1 MTKTEILSNLGIGS
15 GINTTELIKALVDA
29 DTAPQKEN
37 LDNLEEKTKDKISTF
52 GILKSNLLDFKNIL
66 KDIESQ
72 QEYGF
77 VGNSSDTTVATL
89 TASGSKAGSD
99 INSSLTVTTLASRH
113 TLTGPSLASPSS
125 TVGQRNITIN
135 FGTWSADPTAGGGQ
149 SFTSN
154 GQSQISVSA
163 TASTTLTDLRD
174 AINNAATD
182 SDNDGTK
189 DVLASIIYDGS
200 NYMLMLKSESGA
212 SNEMK
217 VTDSHSTPAY
227 AYDTTDG
234 AQLTQRVAGVNS
246 AFTVDGI
253 SMSRTSNSV
262 DDLFDGFT
270 LDLKK
275 TTSSAVRISS
285 SVDLDGVSDLLTG
298 YVDTYNQVMLNLT
311 AMGANDPVD
320 PENDGVL
327 IGDSTLREIKSEL
340 REMSSTAIKGY
351 EGGPYYLSYLGVSTN
366 RDGTLAFNKGQME
379 TQFKSK
385 PETVRAFFTNNYA
398 TSNSNITI
406 AAFDFT
412 NTKPGTYAFATDGSS
427 THTIGGV
434 SATKSGDNYSVT
446 SGDPQGLTIAVAN
459 GSGVTSGTI
468 YYGKSFI
475 NQVVDKLD
483 NYLSFN
489 SILDQRV
496 DNLNDTLSTVAEKRS
511 SLESRIESITQRY
524 ARQYS
529 AMEST
534 IASFQE
540 TGNMLTAMLEKKD

>member
-1 MTKTEILSNLGIGS
+1 MTKTEILSNLGVGS

-29 DTAPQKEN
+29 DTAPQKSN
-37 LDNLEEKTKDKISTF
+37 LDSLEEKTKDKISTF
-52 GILKSNLLDFKNIL
+52 GILKSNLQDFKNIL
-66 KDIESQ
+66 KDIQTQ
-72 QEYGF
+72 QEFGY
-77 VGNSSDTTVATL
+77 VGNSSDSTVATL

-99 INSSLTVTTLASRH
+99 INSSLTVTTLASSH
-113 TLTGPSLASPSS
+113 TLTGPTLASPSS

-154 GQSQISVSA
+154 GQSQISVAA
-163 TASTTLTDLRD
+163 TSSTTLSDLRD

-217 VTDSHSTPAY
+217 VTDSHATPAY

-234 AQLTQRVAGVNS
+234 AQLTQRVQGLNS

-253 SMSRTSNSV
+253 SMTRSSNSV

-275 TTSSAVRISS
+275 TSSSAVRISS
-285 SVDLDGVSDLLTG
+285 SVDLDGVSDLMRG

-311 AMGANDPVD
+311 AMGANDPID
-320 PENDGVL
+320 NENDGAL
-327 IGDSTLREIKSEL
+327 IGDSTLREIKEEL

-351 EGGPYYLSYLGVSTN
+351 EGGPYYLSYLGVSTE
-366 RDGTLAFNKGQME
+366 RDGSLSFDKKQLE
-379 TQFKSK
+379 SQFKSR

-406 AAFDFT
+406 TEFSFL
-412 NTKPGTYAFATDGSS
+412 NTKPGSYAFSTDGS

-434 SATKSGDNYSVT
+434 SATKNGDVYSVA
-446 SGDPQGLTIAVAN
+446 SGDPTGLGITVAN

-468 YYGKSFI
+468 FYGKSFI
-475 NQVVDKLD
+475 NQVLDKLD
-483 NYLSFN
+483 VYLKFN

-496 DNLNDTLSTVAEKRS
+496 NNLNDTLATVAEKRS
-511 SLESRIESITQRY
+511 ALESRIESITQRY

-534 IASFQE
+534 VAAFQE

>member
-77 VGNSSDTTVATL
+77 IGNSSDTTVATL

-217 VTDSHSTPAY
+217 VTDSHATPAY

-275 TTSSAVRISS
+275 TSSSAVRISS

-320 PENDGVL
+320 PENDGAL
-327 IGDSTLREIKSEL
+327 IGDSTLREIRSEL

-366 RDGTLAFNKGQME
+366 RDGTLAFDKGQME

>member
-77 VGNSSDTTVATL
+77 IGNSSDTTVATL

-217 VTDSHSTPAY
+217 VTDSHATPAY

-327 IGDSTLREIKSEL
+327 IGDSTLREIRSEL

-366 RDGTLAFNKGQME
+366 RDGTLAFDKGQME

-406 AAFDFT
+406 SAFDFT

-511 SLESRIESITQRY
+511 SLEARIESITQRY

>member
-253 SMSRTSNSV
+253 SMSRTSNSI

-320 PENDGVL
+320 PENDGAL
-327 IGDSTLREIKSEL
+327 IGDSTLREIRSEL

-366 RDGTLAFNKGQME
+366 RDGTLAFDKGQME

>member
-320 PENDGVL
+320 PENDGAL
-327 IGDSTLREIKSEL
+327 IGDSTLREIRSEL

-351 EGGPYYLSYLGVSTN
+351 EGGPYYLSYLGVSTD
-366 RDGTLAFNKGQME
+366 RDGTLAFDKGQME

-406 AAFDFT
+406 SAFDFT

-511 SLESRIESITQRY
+511 SLEARIESITQRY

>member
-1 MTKTEILSNLGIGS
+1 MTKTEILSNLGVGS

-29 DTAPQKEN
+29 DTAPQKSN
-37 LDNLEEKTKDKISTF
+37 LDSLEEKTKDKISTF
-52 GILKSNLLDFKNIL
+52 GILKSNLQDFKNIL
-66 KDIESQ
+66 KDIQTQ
-72 QEYGF
+72 QEFGY
-77 VGNSSDTTVATL
+77 VGNSSDSTVATL

-99 INSSLTVTTLASRH
+99 INSSLTVTTLASSH
-113 TLTGPSLASPSS
+113 TLTGPTLASPSS

-154 GQSQISVSA
+154 GQSQISVAA
-163 TASTTLTDLRD
+163 TSSTTLSDLRD

-217 VTDSHSTPAY
+217 VTDSHATPAY

-234 AQLTQRVAGVNS
+234 AQLTQRVQGLNS

-253 SMSRTSNSV
+253 SMTRSSNSV

-275 TTSSAVRISS
+275 TSSSAVRISS
-285 SVDLDGVSDLLTG
+285 SVDLDGVSDLMKG

-311 AMGANDPVD
+311 AMGANDPID
-320 PENDGVL
+320 NENDGAL
-327 IGDSTLREIKSEL
+327 IGDSTLREIKEEL

-351 EGGPYYLSYLGVSTN
+351 EGGPYYLSYLGVSTE
-366 RDGTLAFNKGQME
+366 RDGSLSFDKKQLE
-379 TQFKSK
+379 SQFKSR
-385 PETVRAFFTNNYA
+385 PETVRAFFTNNFA

-406 AAFDFT
+406 TEFSFL
-412 NTKPGTYAFATDGSS
+412 NTKPGSYAFSTDGS

-434 SATKSGDNYSVT
+434 SATKNGDVYSVA
-446 SGDPQGLTIAVAN
+446 SGDPTGLGITVAN

-468 YYGKSFI
+468 FYGKSFI
-475 NQVVDKLD
+475 NQVLDKLD
-483 NYLSFN
+483 VYLKFN

-496 DNLNDTLSTVAEKRS
+496 DNLNDTLATVAEKRS
-511 SLESRIESITQRY
+511 ALESRIESITQRY
-524 ARQYS
+524 ARQSS

-534 IASFQE
+534 VAAFQE

>member
-320 PENDGVL
+320 PENDGAL
-327 IGDSTLREIKSEL
+327 IGDSTLREIRSEL

-511 SLESRIESITQRY
+511 SLEARIESITQRY

>member
-1 MTKTEILSNLGIGS
+1 MTKTEILSNLGVGS

-29 DTAPQKEN
+29 DTAPQKSN
-37 LDNLEEKTKDKISTF
+37 LDSLEEKTKDKISTF
-52 GILKSNLLDFKNIL
+52 GILKSNLQDFKNIL
-66 KDIESQ
+66 KDIQTQ
-72 QEYGF
+72 QEFGY
-77 VGNSSDTTVATL
+77 VGNSSDSTVATL
-89 TASGSKAGSD
+89 TATGSKAGSD
-99 INSSLTVTTLASRH
+99 INSSLTVTTLASSH
-113 TLTGPSLASPSS
+113 TLTGPTLASPSS

-154 GQSQISVSA
+154 GQSQISVAA
-163 TASTTLTDLRD
+163 TSSTTLSDLRD

-217 VTDSHSTPAY
+217 VTDSHATPAY

-234 AQLTQRVAGVNS
+234 AQLTQRVQGLNS

-253 SMSRTSNSV
+253 SMTRSSNSV

-275 TTSSAVRISS
+275 TSSSAVRISS
-285 SVDLDGVSDLLTG
+285 SVDLDGVSDLMRG

-311 AMGANDPVD
+311 AMGANDPID
-320 PENDGVL
+320 NENDGAL
-327 IGDSTLREIKSEL
+327 IGDSTLREIKEEL

-351 EGGPYYLSYLGVSTN
+351 EGGPYYLSYLGVSTE
-366 RDGTLAFNKGQME
+366 RDGSLSFDKKQLE
-379 TQFKSK
+379 SQFKSR

-406 AAFDFT
+406 TEFSFL
-412 NTKPGTYAFATDGSS
+412 NTKPGSYAFSTDGS

-434 SATKSGDNYSVT
+434 SATKSGDVYRVA
-446 SGDPQGLTIAVAN
+446 SGDPTGLGITVAN

-468 YYGKSFI
+468 FYGKSFI
-475 NQVVDKLD
+475 NQVSDKLD
-483 NYLSFN
+483 VYLKFN

-496 DNLNDTLSTVAEKRS
+496 DNLNDTLATVAEKRS
-511 SLESRIESITQRY
+511 ALESRIESITQRY

-534 IASFQE
+534 VAAFQE

>member
-320 PENDGVL
+320 PENDGAL
-327 IGDSTLREIKSEL
+327 IGDSTLREIRSEL

-366 RDGTLAFNKGQME
+366 RDGTLAFDKGQME

-511 SLESRIESITQRY
+511 SLEARIESITQRY

>member
-320 PENDGVL
+320 PENDGAL
-327 IGDSTLREIKSEL
+327 IGDSTLREIRSEL

-366 RDGTLAFNKGQME
+366 RDGTLAFDKGQME

-406 AAFDFT
+406 SAFDFT

-434 SATKSGDNYSVT
+434 SATKSGDTYSVT

-496 DNLNDTLSTVAEKRS
+496 ENLNDTLSTVAEKRS
-511 SLESRIESITQRY
+511 ALEVRIESITQRY

>member
-212 SNEMK
+212 INEMK

-320 PENDGVL
+320 PENDGAL
-327 IGDSTLREIKSEL
+327 IGDSTLREIRSEL

-366 RDGTLAFNKGQME
+366 RDGTLAFDKGQME

-406 AAFDFT
+406 SAFDFT
-412 NTKPGTYAFATDGSS
+412 NTKPGSYAFATDGSS

-511 SLESRIESITQRY
+511 SLEARIESITQRY

>member
-77 VGNSSDTTVATL
+77 IGNSSDTTVATL

-327 IGDSTLREIKSEL
+327 IGDSTLREIRSEL

-366 RDGTLAFNKGQME
+366 RDGTLAFDKGKME

-398 TSNSNITI
+398 TSNSNISIT
-406 AAFDFT
+406 AFDFK
-412 NTKPGTYAFATDGSS
+412 NTKPGSYAFATDGSS

-446 SGDPQGLTIAVAN
+446 SGDPQGLQITVAN
-459 GSGVTSGTI
+459 GSGVTSGTV

-496 DNLNDTLSTVAEKRS
+496 ENLNDTLSTVAEKRS
-511 SLESRIESITQRY
+511 ALEVRIESITQRY

>member
-1 MTKTEILSNLGIGS
+1 M
-15 GINTTELIKALVDA
+15 
-29 DTAPQKEN
+29 
-37 LDNLEEKTKDKISTF
+37 
-52 GILKSNLLDFKNIL
+52 
-66 KDIESQ
+66 
-72 QEYGF
+72 
-77 VGNSSDTTVATL
+77 
-89 TASGSKAGSD
+89 
-99 INSSLTVTTLASRH
+99 
-113 TLTGPSLASPSS
+113 
-125 TVGQRNITIN
+125 
-135 FGTWSADPTAGGGQ
+135 
-149 SFTSN
+149 
-154 GQSQISVSA
+154 
-163 TASTTLTDLRD
+163 RD

-320 PENDGVL
+320 PENDGAL
-327 IGDSTLREIKSEL
+327 IGDSTLREIRSEL

-366 RDGTLAFNKGQME
+366 RDGTLAFDKGQME

-406 AAFDFT
+406 SAFDFT

-511 SLESRIESITQRY
+511 SLEARIESITQRY

>member
-200 NYMLMLKSESGA
+200 NYMLMLKSEAGA

-320 PENDGVL
+320 PENDGAL
-327 IGDSTLREIKSEL
+327 IGDSTLREIRSEL

-366 RDGTLAFNKGQME
+366 RDGTLAFDKGQME

-406 AAFDFT
+406 SAFDFT

-511 SLESRIESITQRY
+511 SLEARIESITQRY

>member
-327 IGDSTLREIKSEL
+327 IGDSTLREIRSEL

-366 RDGTLAFNKGQME
+366 RDGTLAFDKGKME

-398 TSNSNITI
+398 TSNSNISIT
-406 AAFDFT
+406 AFDFK
-412 NTKPGTYAFATDGSS
+412 NTKPGSYAFATDGSS

-446 SGDPQGLTIAVAN
+446 SGDPQGLQITVAN
-459 GSGVTSGTI
+459 GSGVTSGTV

-496 DNLNDTLSTVAEKRS
+496 ENLNDTLSTVAEKRS
-511 SLESRIESITQRY
+511 ALEVRIESITQRY

>member
-1 MTKTEILSNLGIGS
+1 MTKTEILSNLGVGS

-29 DTAPQKEN
+29 DTAPQKSN
-37 LDNLEEKTKDKISTF
+37 LDSLEEKTKDKISTF
-52 GILKSNLLDFKNIL
+52 GILKSNLQDFKNIL
-66 KDIESQ
+66 KDIQTQ
-72 QEYGF
+72 QEFGY
-77 VGNSSDTTVATL
+77 VGNSSDSTVATL

-99 INSSLTVTTLASRH
+99 INSSLTVTTLASSH
-113 TLTGPSLASPSS
+113 TLTGPTLASPSS

-154 GQSQISVSA
+154 GQSQISVAA
-163 TASTTLTDLRD
+163 TSSTTLSDLRD

-217 VTDSHSTPAY
+217 VTDSHATPAY

-234 AQLTQRVAGVNS
+234 AQLTQRVQGLNS

-253 SMSRTSNSV
+253 SMTRSSNSV

-275 TTSSAVRISS
+275 TSSSAVRISS
-285 SVDLDGVSDLLTG
+285 SVDLDGVSDLMRG

-311 AMGANDPVD
+311 AMGANDPID
-320 PENDGVL
+320 NENDGAL
-327 IGDSTLREIKSEL
+327 IGDSTLREIKEEL

-351 EGGPYYLSYLGVSTN
+351 EGGPYYLSYLGVSTE
-366 RDGTLAFNKGQME
+366 RDGSLSFDKKQLE
-379 TQFKSK
+379 SQFKSR
-385 PETVRAFFTNNYA
+385 PETVRAFFTNNFA

-406 AAFDFT
+406 TEFSFL
-412 NTKPGTYAFATDGSS
+412 NTKPGSYAFSTDGS

-434 SATKSGDNYSVT
+434 SATKNGDVYSVA
-446 SGDPQGLTIAVAN
+446 SGDPTGLGITVAN

-468 YYGKSFI
+468 FYGKSFI
-475 NQVVDKLD
+475 NQVSDKLD
-483 NYLSFN
+483 VYLKFN

-496 DNLNDTLSTVAEKRS
+496 DNLNDTLATVAEKRS
-511 SLESRIESITQRY
+511 ALESRIESITQRY

-534 IASFQE
+534 VAAFQE

>member
-1 MTKTEILSNLGIGS
+1 MTKTEILSNIGVGS

-29 DTAPQKEN
+29 DTAPQKSN

-52 GILKSNLLDFKNIL
+52 GILKSNLQDFKNIL
-66 KDIESQ
+66 KDIQSQ
-72 QEYGF
+72 QEFGY
-77 VGNSSDTTVATL
+77 VGSSSDATVATL
-89 TASGSKAGSD
+89 TATGSTAGSD
-99 INSSLTVTTLASRH
+99 INSSLTVTTLASSH
-113 TLTGPSLASPSS
+113 TLTGPTLASPSS

-135 FGTWSADPTAGGGQ
+135 FGTWSADPTASGGQ

-154 GQSQISVSA
+154 GQSQISVAA
-163 TASTTLTDLRD
+163 TSSTTLSELRD
-174 AINNAATD
+174 TINSAATD

-189 DVLASIIYDGS
+189 DVVASIIYDGS

-253 SMSRTSNSV
+253 SMTRSSNSV
-262 DDLFDGFT
+262 DDLFSGFT

-275 TTSSAVRISS
+275 TSGSPIIISS
-285 SVDLDGVSDLLTG
+285 SVDLDGVTNLLTG
-298 YVDTYNQVMLNLT
+298 YVETYNQLMGNLT
-311 AMGANDPVD
+311 AMGSNDPVD
-320 PENDGVL
+320 NENDGAL
-327 IGDSTLREIKSEL
+327 IGDSTLREIRSEL

-351 EGGPYYLSYLGVSTN
+351 EGGPYYLSFLGVSTN
-366 RDGTLAFNKGQME
+366 RDGSLNFNKSQME
-379 TQFKSK
+379 SQFKSK
-385 PETVRAFFTNNYA
+385 PETVRAFFSNNYS
-398 TSNSNITI
+398 TSNSNISIT
-406 AAFDFT
+406 AFDF
-412 NTKPGTYAFATDGSS
+412 NETKPGSYAFSTDGS

-434 SATKSGDNYSVT
+434 SATKSGDAYSVA
-446 SGDPQGLTIAVAN
+446 SGDPKGLGITVTN

-468 YYGKSFI
+468 YFGKSFI
-475 NQVVDKLD
+475 NQVTDKLD
-483 NYLSFN
+483 VYLKFN

-496 DNLNDTLSTVAEKRS
+496 NNLNDTLATVAEKRTA
-511 SLESRIESITQRY
+511 LEGRIESITERY

-534 IASFQE
+534 VASFQE

>member
-217 VTDSHSTPAY
+217 VTDSHATPAY

-275 TTSSAVRISS
+275 TSSSAVRISS
-285 SVDLDGVSDLLTG
+285 SVDLEGVSALLSG
-298 YVDTYNQVMLNLT
+298 YVDTYNQVILNLT

-327 IGDSTLREIKSEL
+327 IGDSTLREIRSEL

-366 RDGTLAFNKGQME
+366 RDGTLAFDKGQME

-406 AAFDFT
+406 SAFDFT

-511 SLESRIESITQRY
+511 SLEARIESITQRY

>member
-1 MTKTEILSNLGIGS
+1 MTKTEILSNLGVGS

-29 DTAPQKEN
+29 DTAPQKSN
-37 LDNLEEKTKDKISTF
+37 LDSLEEKTKDKISTF
-52 GILKSNLLDFKNIL
+52 GILKSNLQDFKNIL
-66 KDIESQ
+66 KDIQTQREFG
-72 QEYGF
+72 YI
-77 VGNSSDTTVATL
+77 GNSSDSTVATL
-89 TASGSKAGSD
+89 TATGSKAGSD
-99 INSSLTVTTLASRH
+99 INSSLTVTTLASSH
-113 TLTGPSLASPSS
+113 TLTGPTLASPSS

-154 GQSQISVSA
+154 GQSQISVAA
-163 TASTTLTDLRD
+163 TSSTTLSDLRD

-217 VTDSHSTPAY
+217 VTDSHATPAY

-234 AQLTQRVAGVNS
+234 AQLTQRVQGLNS

-253 SMSRTSNSV
+253 SMTRSSNSV

-275 TTSSAVRISS
+275 TSSSAVRISS
-285 SVDLDGVSDLLTG
+285 SVDLDGVSDLMRG

-311 AMGANDPVD
+311 AMGANDPID
-320 PENDGVL
+320 NENDGAL
-327 IGDSTLREIKSEL
+327 IGDSTLREIKEEL

-351 EGGPYYLSYLGVSTN
+351 EGGPYYLSYLGVSTE
-366 RDGTLAFNKGQME
+366 RDGSLSFDKKQLE
-379 TQFKSK
+379 SQFKSR

-406 AAFDFT
+406 TEFSFL
-412 NTKPGTYAFATDGSS
+412 NTKPGSYAFSTDGS

-434 SATKSGDNYSVT
+434 SATKNGDVYSVA
-446 SGDPQGLTIAVAN
+446 SGDPTGLGITVAN

-468 YYGKSFI
+468 FYGKSFI
-475 NQVVDKLD
+475 NQVLDKLD
-483 NYLSFN
+483 VYLKFN

-496 DNLNDTLSTVAEKRS
+496 DNLNDTLATVAEKRS
-511 SLESRIESITQRY
+511 ALESRIESITQRY

-534 IASFQE
+534 VAAFQE

>member
-163 TASTTLTDLRD
+163 TTSTTLTDLRD

-275 TTSSAVRISS
+275 TSSSAVRISS
-285 SVDLDGVSDLLTG
+285 SVDLEGVSALLSG
-298 YVDTYNQVMLNLT
+298 YVDTYNQVILNLT

-320 PENDGVL
+320 PENDGAL
-327 IGDSTLREIKSEL
+327 IGDSTLREIRSEL

-366 RDGTLAFNKGQME
+366 RDGTLAFDKGQME

-511 SLESRIESITQRY
+511 ALEVRIESITQRY

>member
-217 VTDSHSTPAY
+217 VTDSHATPAY

-320 PENDGVL
+320 PENDGAL
-327 IGDSTLREIKSEL
+327 IGDSTLREIRSEL

-366 RDGTLAFNKGQME
+366 RDGTLAFDKGQME

-511 SLESRIESITQRY
+511 ALEVRIESITQRY

>member
-217 VTDSHSTPAY
+217 VTDSHATPAY

-275 TTSSAVRISS
+275 TSSSAVRISS
-285 SVDLDGVSDLLTG
+285 SVDLEGVSALLSG
-298 YVDTYNQVMLNLT
+298 YVDTYNQVILNLT

-327 IGDSTLREIKSEL
+327 IGDSTLREIRSEL

-366 RDGTLAFNKGQME
+366 RDGTLAFDKGQME

-511 SLESRIESITQRY
+511 SLEARIESITQRY

>member
-217 VTDSHSTPAY
+217 VTDSHATPAY

-327 IGDSTLREIKSEL
+327 IGDSTLREIRSEL

-366 RDGTLAFNKGQME
+366 RDGTLAFDKGQME

-511 SLESRIESITQRY
+511 ALEVRIESITQRY

>member
-217 VTDSHSTPAY
+217 VTDSHATPAY

-320 PENDGVL
+320 PENDGAL
-327 IGDSTLREIKSEL
+327 IGDSTLREIRSEL

-366 RDGTLAFNKGQME
+366 RDGTLAFDKGQME

-406 AAFDFT
+406 SAFDFT

-496 DNLNDTLSTVAEKRS
+496 ENLNDTLSTVAEKRS
-511 SLESRIESITQRY
+511 ALEVRIESITQRY

>member
-1 MTKTEILSNLGIGS
+1 M
-15 GINTTELIKALVDA
+15 
-29 DTAPQKEN
+29 
-37 LDNLEEKTKDKISTF
+37 
-52 GILKSNLLDFKNIL
+52 
-66 KDIESQ
+66 
-72 QEYGF
+72 
-77 VGNSSDTTVATL
+77 
-89 TASGSKAGSD
+89 
-99 INSSLTVTTLASRH
+99 
-113 TLTGPSLASPSS
+113 
-125 TVGQRNITIN
+125 
-135 FGTWSADPTAGGGQ
+135 
-149 SFTSN
+149 
-154 GQSQISVSA
+154 
-163 TASTTLTDLRD
+163 RD

-217 VTDSHSTPAY
+217 VTDSHATPAY

-366 RDGTLAFNKGQME
+366 RDGTLAFDKGQME

-406 AAFDFT
+406 SAFDFT
-412 NTKPGTYAFATDGSS
+412 NTKPGSYAFATDGSS

-511 SLESRIESITQRY
+511 SLEARIESITQRY
-524 ARQYS
+524 DRQYS

>member
-217 VTDSHSTPAY
+217 VTDSHATPAY

-275 TTSSAVRISS
+275 TTSSAIRVSS

-327 IGDSTLREIKSEL
+327 IGDSTLREIRSEL

-366 RDGTLAFNKGQME
+366 RDGTLAFDKGQME

-406 AAFDFT
+406 AAFDFK

-511 SLESRIESITQRY
+511 ALEVRIESITQRY

>member
-37 LDNLEEKTKDKISTF
+37 LDNLEETTKDKISTF
-52 GILKSNLLDFKNIL
+52 GILKSNLQDFKNIL
-66 KDIESQ
+66 EDIQNQ
-72 QEYGF
+72 QEFGY
-77 VGNSSDTTVATL
+77 VGNSSDATVATL
-89 TASGSKAGSD
+89 TATGSSAGSD
-99 INSSLTVTTLASRH
+99 INSSLTVTTLASSH
-113 TLTGPSLASPSS
+113 TLTGPTLASPSS

-135 FGTWSADPTAGGGQ
+135 FGTWSADPTASGGQ

-154 GQSQISVSA
+154 GQSQISVAA
-163 TASTTLTDLRD
+163 TSSTTLTDLRD
-174 AINNAATD
+174 AINSAATD
-182 SDNDGTK
+182 SDNDGNK
-189 DVLASIIYDGS
+189 DVVASIIYDGS

-217 VTDSHSTPAY
+217 VTDSHATPAY

-253 SMSRTSNSV
+253 SMTRSSNKV
-262 DDLFDGFT
+262 DDLFSGFT

-275 TTSSAVRISS
+275 TSGSPITISS
-285 SVDLDGVSDLLTG
+285 SVDLDGVTNLLTG
-298 YVDTYNQVMLNLT
+298 YVETYNQLMNNLT
-311 AMGANDPVD
+311 AMGSNDPVD
-320 PENDGVL
+320 NENDGAL
-327 IGDSTLREIKSEL
+327 IGDSTLREIRSEL

-351 EGGPYYLSYLGVSTN
+351 EGGPYYLSFLGVSTN
-366 RDGTLAFNKGQME
+366 RDGSLRFNKSQME
-379 TQFKSK
+379 SQFKSK
-385 PETVRAFFTNNYA
+385 PETVRAFFVNNYS
-398 TSNSNITI
+398 TSNSNIDIT
-406 AAFDFT
+406 AFDF
-412 NTKPGTYAFATDGSS
+412 NDTKPGSYAFSTDGS

-434 SATKSGDNYSVT
+434 SATKSGDNYSVA
-446 SGDPQGLTIAVAN
+446 SGDPQGLTISVAN

-468 YYGKSFI
+468 YFGKSFI
-475 NQVVDKLD
+475 NQVSNKLD
-483 NYLSFN
+483 VYLKFN

-496 DNLNDTLSTVAEKRS
+496 NNLNDTLSTVAEKRS
-511 SLESRIESITQRY
+511 ALEVRIESITQRY

-534 IASFQE
+534 VASFQE

>member
-89 TASGSKAGSD
+89 TASGSKAGSN

-217 VTDSHSTPAY
+217 VTDSHATPAY

-275 TTSSAVRISS
+275 TSSSAVRISS
-285 SVDLDGVSDLLTG
+285 SVDLEGVSALLSG
-298 YVDTYNQVMLNLT
+298 YVDTYNQVILNLT
-311 AMGANDPVD
+311 AMGANDPVN

-327 IGDSTLREIKSEL
+327 IGDSTLREIRSEL

-366 RDGTLAFNKGQME
+366 RDGTLAFDKGQME

-406 AAFDFT
+406 SAFDFT

-511 SLESRIESITQRY
+511 ALEVRIESITQRY

>member
-1 MTKTEILSNLGIGS
+1 MTKTEILSNLGVGS

-29 DTAPQKEN
+29 DTAPQKSN
-37 LDNLEEKTKDKISTF
+37 LDSLEEKTKDKISTF
-52 GILKSNLLDFKNIL
+52 GILKSNLQDFKNIL
-66 KDIESQ
+66 KDIQTQ
-72 QEYGF
+72 QEFGY
-77 VGNSSDTTVATL
+77 VGNSSDSTVATL
-89 TASGSKAGSD
+89 TATGSKAGSD
-99 INSSLTVTTLASRH
+99 INSSLTVTTLASSH
-113 TLTGPSLASPSS
+113 TLTGPTLASPSS

-154 GQSQISVSA
+154 GQSQISVAA
-163 TASTTLTDLRD
+163 TSSTTLSDLRD

-217 VTDSHSTPAY
+217 VTDSHATPAY

-234 AQLTQRVAGVNS
+234 AQLTQRVQGLNS

-253 SMSRTSNSV
+253 SMTRSSNSV

-275 TTSSAVRISS
+275 TSSSAVRISS
-285 SVDLDGVSDLLTG
+285 SVDLDGVSDLMRG

-311 AMGANDPVD
+311 AMGANDPID
-320 PENDGVL
+320 NENDGAL
-327 IGDSTLREIKSEL
+327 IGDSTLREIKEEL

-351 EGGPYYLSYLGVSTN
+351 EGGPYYLSYLGVSTE
-366 RDGTLAFNKGQME
+366 RDGSLSFDKTQLE
-379 TQFKSK
+379 SQFKSR
-385 PETVRAFFTNNYA
+385 PETVRAFFTNNFA

-406 AAFDFT
+406 TEFSFL
-412 NTKPGTYAFATDGSS
+412 NTKPGSYAFSTDGS

-434 SATKSGDNYSVT
+434 SATKNGDVYSVA
-446 SGDPQGLTIAVAN
+446 SGDPTGLGITVAN

-468 YYGKSFI
+468 FYGKSFI
-475 NQVVDKLD
+475 NQVLDKLD
-483 NYLSFN
+483 VYLKFN

-496 DNLNDTLSTVAEKRS
+496 NNLNDTLATVAEKRS
-511 SLESRIESITQRY
+511 ALESRIESITQRY

-534 IASFQE
+534 VAAFQE

>member
-217 VTDSHSTPAY
+217 VTDSHATPAY

-275 TTSSAVRISS
+275 TTSSAIRVSS

-327 IGDSTLREIKSEL
+327 IGDSTLREIRSEL

-366 RDGTLAFNKGQME
+366 RDGTLAFDKGQME

-406 AAFDFT
+406 AAFDFK

-511 SLESRIESITQRY
+511 SLEARIESITQRY

>member
-217 VTDSHSTPAY
+217 VTDSHATPAY

-275 TTSSAVRISS
+275 TSSSAVRISS
-285 SVDLDGVSDLLTG
+285 SVDLEGVSALLSG
-298 YVDTYNQVMLNLT
+298 YVDTYNQVILNLT

-320 PENDGVL
+320 PENDGAL
-327 IGDSTLREIKSEL
+327 IGDSTLREIRSEL

-366 RDGTLAFNKGQME
+366 RDGTLAFDKGQME

-511 SLESRIESITQRY
+511 ALEVRIESITQRY

>member
-77 VGNSSDTTVATL
+77 IGNSSDTTVATL

-327 IGDSTLREIKSEL
+327 IGDSTLREIRSEL

-366 RDGTLAFNKGQME
+366 RDGTLAFDKGKME

-398 TSNSNITI
+398 TSNSNISIT
-406 AAFDFT
+406 AFDFK
-412 NTKPGTYAFATDGSS
+412 NTKPGSYAFATDGSS

-446 SGDPQGLTIAVAN
+446 SGDPQGLQITVAN
-459 GSGVTSGTI
+459 GSGVTSGTV

-496 DNLNDTLSTVAEKRS
+496 ENLNDTLSTVAEKRS
-511 SLESRIESITQRY
+511 ALETRIESITQRY

-534 IASFQE
+534 VASFQE

>member
-217 VTDSHSTPAY
+217 VTDSHATPAY

-275 TTSSAVRISS
+275 TSSSAVRISS

-320 PENDGVL
+320 PENDGAL
-327 IGDSTLREIKSEL
+327 IGDSTLREIRSEL

-366 RDGTLAFNKGQME
+366 RDGTLAFDKEQME

-406 AAFDFT
+406 SAFDFT

-434 SATKSGDNYSVT
+434 SATKSGDTYSVT

-511 SLESRIESITQRY
+511 SLEARIESITQRY